1 MHLVEHEWRNAGN
14 FSLFKGYRNSVTA
27 ILVPMVDK
35 KERDSVTGAARARK
49 NRRLQAKRRSATAKG
64 IVLIEGALLIHDGV
78 GDFAILQWDEEAE
91 DFLVTHRG
99 RLDEVPPKD

>member
-1 MHLVEHEWRNAGN
+1 MAMTNA
-14 FSLFKGYRNSVTA
+14 
-27 ILVPMVDK
+27 
-35 KERDSVTGAARARK
+35 ERQRKHRAK
-49 NRRLQAKRRSATAKG
+49 NRLKRELLKFYFREYEAATKT
-64 IVLIEGALLIHDGV
+64 VSLIEGALLIHDGV